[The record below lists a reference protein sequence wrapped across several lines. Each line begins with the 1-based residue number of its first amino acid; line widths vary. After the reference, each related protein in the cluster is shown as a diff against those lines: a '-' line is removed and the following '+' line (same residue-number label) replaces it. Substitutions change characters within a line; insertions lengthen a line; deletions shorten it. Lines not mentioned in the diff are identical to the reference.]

1 MNSLRKLHLDLRA
14 CELEDRLLPV
24 VANLGMIVLSTG
36 GHVLLIPRSR
46 TPAARLAAPPSPRQ
60 SPSRASAGY
69 SILSRA
75 TAPAS
80 PVWPPRERPD
90 RAGVREWRSPSARPP
105 AIATASIPLVTRNTI
120 ANDALN
126 PPPRIGRLSA
136 DQSPVLPVGEFYR
149 GGFPENAPARP
160 LPAPPLPL
168 PPGVDTRS
176 TD

>member
-36 GHVLLIPRSR
+36 GHILLIPHPGGSPGGTAIPTSISITSLGGLFNTQPGDGTG
-46 TPAARLAAPPSPRQ
+46 TPSLAATGK
-60 SPSRASAGY
+60 AG
-69 SILSRA
+69 L
-75 TAPAS
+75 TGG
-80 PVWPPRERPD
+80 
-90 RAGVREWRSPSARPP
+90 AGVAFTVSSAASDP
-105 AIATASIPLVTRNTI
+105 ATASIPLVTRNTI